1 MRSAGTRLRA
11 MLGVGPAGPQG
22 PWPEIPP
29 NPDTLSQLFHERF
42 AAPPAGVWHAP
53 GRLALM
59 GEHTA
64 ASEGVGL
71 YTALPWGVTVAL
83 GPAEDGKVH
92 VFLPEGP
99 ARTRSATAV
108 AVARAVERARRAG
121 VTPPGTGVRAVV
133 GADLPAHASLGHT
146 AALRAAT
153 SLALSD
159 LSGAPPPE
167 GADADERVALVARP
181 GCAVRVNHKSLRTT
195 VFPFDLAAEEL
206 HLLVA
211 DTGALP
217 RRDLRRVREE
227 ELRRATLTLG
237 PLRAVQ
243 DLPEALNRLP
253 DAALARRVEY
263 AVTEVHRLNAAV
275 GLLRAERFGE
285 LGPVLSAS
293 HLSLRRF
300 ELPTRDVDL
309 VAEAASR
316 AGARGVRMT
325 GWRGTAFALVGD
337 DRLDRVRTSLERVFS
352 GRGPRSPRM
361 RTARPA
367 AGAHRLR

>member
-1 MRSAGTRLRA
+1 MGGAGARLRA
-11 MLGVGPAGPQG
+11 MLGAGAAGPRG
-22 PWPEIPP
+22 PWPETPP
-29 NPDTLSQLFHERF
+29 NPDTLAQVFHERF

-59 GEHTA
+59 GEHTV

-83 GPAEDGKVH
+83 GPSEDGGVH
-92 VFLPEGP
+92 VCRPGGP
-99 ARTRSATAV
+99 VRVRSTTATVVART
-108 AVARAVERARRAG
+108 VERARREGTA
-121 VTPPGTGVRAVV
+121 PPGTGVCAVV
-133 GADLPAHASLGHT
+133 DTDLPAHASLGRT

-227 ELRRATLTLG
+227 ELRRAALALG

-253 DAALARRVEY
+253 EAALARRVEY

-300 ELPTRDVDL
+300 ELPTPDVDL

-316 AGARGVRMT
+316 AGARGARMT
-325 GWRGTAFALVGD
+325 GWRGAAFALVGD
-337 DRLDRVRTSLERVFS
+337 GRSDRVRANVERAFS
-352 GRGPRSPRM
+352 GRGPRAPRL
-361 RTARPA
+361 RTALPA

>member
-1 MRSAGTRLRA
+1 MGDAGTRLRA
-11 MLGVGPAGPQG
+11 MLGVGPAGPRG
-22 PWPEIPP
+22 PWPETPP
-29 NPDTLSQLFHERF
+29 NPDTLAQVFHVRF

-83 GPAEDGKVH
+83 GPSEDGQVH
-92 VFLPEGP
+92 VALPEGP
-99 ARTRSATAV
+99 VRARSATAV
-108 AVARAVERARRAG
+108 TVTRAVERARREGIMA
-121 VTPPGTGVRAVV
+121 PGTGVRVV
-133 GADLPAHASLGHT
+133 VDADLPAHASLGHT

-159 LSGAPPPE
+159 LGGAPPPE

-181 GCAVRVNHKSLRTT
+181 GCAVRVNHKSLRTA

-206 HLLVA
+206 HLLVT

-227 ELRRATLTLG
+227 ELRRAALTLG

-243 DLPEALNRLP
+243 DLPEALNSLP

-285 LGPVLSAS
+285 LGPILSAS

-300 ELPTRDVDL
+300 GLPTSDVDL

-316 AGARGVRMT
+316 SGARGARMS

-337 DRLDRVRTSLERVFS
+337 DRLERVRTNVQRAFS
-352 GRGPRSPRM
+352 GRGPRAPRL